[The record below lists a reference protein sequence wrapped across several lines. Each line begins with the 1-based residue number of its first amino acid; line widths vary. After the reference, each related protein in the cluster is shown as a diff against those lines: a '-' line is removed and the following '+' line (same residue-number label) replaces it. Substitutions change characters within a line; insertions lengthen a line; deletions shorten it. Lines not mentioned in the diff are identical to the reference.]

1 MTYYFTSIVFRAAL
15 GLMDPCAIL
24 LANSIQYDLPGKCC
38 AKSKQY
44 WTGHFQNFLTFP
56 FGLGLGRCT
65 CFYLNGPKL
74 IGCTRVCEKARL
86 VSRNKKRFNTF
97 GCHCKNPNRNPKLE
111 KSCSKQADVKLRR
124 EKREHRKR
132 FGKSTLNVANMS

>member
-1 MTYYFTSIVFRAAL
+1 MQFHWQT
-15 GLMDPCAIL
+15 
-24 LANSIQYDLPGKCC
+24 QYDLPGKCC

-124 EKREHRKR
+124 EKREHQRWR
-132 FGKSTLNVANMS
+132 TLARTTGRPIKTPTPTVQAKNSAQ